1 LLGIHEHGAFAEY
14 LLAPA
19 GKIIPVPGHLPD
31 RYAVLAEPFAVGVH
45 VCARAAMEPATRALV
60 IGAGPIGLIVAMVAR
75 ACGVK
80 VAVSEISPDRQSTVT
95 ESGFDL
101 IDAGNQ
107 PEQQAAELTNGDGF
121 DTVFEVSG
129 SKPGLGLAIEAARV
143 RGTIVQVG
151 FYSSPPEADLFKFT
165 FKELHLVGSRV
176 YRHEDFR
183 RAVQLLD
190 TLSKQEPALL
200 DQLISETVDLG
211 GVESAIR
218 RMIAGEVAG
227 KIVVNPGEGS

>member
-1 LLGIHEHGAFAEY
+1 
-14 LLAPA
+14 
-19 GKIIPVPGHLPD
+19 
-31 RYAVLAEPFAVGVH
+31 
-45 VCARAAMEPATRALV
+45 
-60 IGAGPIGLIVAMVAR
+60 MVAR